1 MLYKRYKT
9 TYDFKTFKPLQSF
22 GDAIRN
28 GIIMIDI
35 ANSKQQEKYKA
46 KEHQH
51 HHQNSTKKHQVQ
63 NLRITFFQK
72 NYC

>member
-9 TYDFKTFKPLQSF
+9 TYDFKTFKPLQGF

-35 ANSKQQEKYKA
+35 ANSKQQ
-46 KEHQH
+46 
-51 HHQNSTKKHQVQ
+51 
-63 NLRITFFQK
+63 
-72 NYC
+72 